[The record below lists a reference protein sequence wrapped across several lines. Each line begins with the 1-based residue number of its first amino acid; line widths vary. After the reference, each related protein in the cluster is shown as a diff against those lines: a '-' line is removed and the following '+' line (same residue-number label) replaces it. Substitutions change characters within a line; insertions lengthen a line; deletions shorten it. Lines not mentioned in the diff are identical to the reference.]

1 MSNYGAAKLASEAFI
16 SAFSSMYNIQT
27 WIARFPNVVGE
38 RFTHGVIY
46 DFIHKLQKNLMYLL
60 FWAMVSK
67 LNLISMSKILLV
79 VFYLSVK
86 ILMKKLIFLIWGLQ
100 QELR

>member
-46 DFIHKLQKNLMYLL
+46 DFIHKLQKNPNVLTVLGDGEQIKPYLYVKDLIGGIL
-60 FWAMVSK
+60 FICKNSHEEI
-67 LNLISMSKILLV
+67 N
-79 VFYLSVK
+79 
-86 ILMKKLIFLIWGLQ
+86 IF
-100 QELR
+100 